1 MGVFTN
7 FNFNGVNKEFIGTIS
22 YGIFGFNV
30 LEKYRLFLNK
40 TSFAKQLSLGSMC
53 FREMI
58 GIHMGQSLLW
68 QTYFCVNLKG
78 RSFFKQKKETCVK
91 LVYFQIPLGS

>member
-40 TSFAKQLSLGSMC
+40 TSFAKQLIVCG
-53 FREMI
+53 
-58 GIHMGQSLLW
+58 
-68 QTYFCVNLKG
+68 
-78 RSFFKQKKETCVK
+78 
-91 LVYFQIPLGS
+91 